1 MNKNSTQIHRAL
13 ISVSNK
19 DGILEFAKELQR
31 LGIEIISTGGTAKKL
46 TEANINVKDISEFT
60 GFPEMM
66 EGRVKTL
73 HPKVHGGILGL
84 RDSHK
89 VIAEQ
94 NEIKWIDLVVCNLYP
109 FSETILKENVN
120 YDEIIE
126 NIDIGGPTM
135 IRSAAKNMGWVTVIV
150 DPQDYNPLLEE
161 LKSGGINFETRKK
174 MAIKSFGHTAQYDT
188 IIHNHLKEEKFSY
201 NFSLTFKKDYELRYG
216 ENPHQMAS
224 VYKKPNN
231 KGCNILN
238 AKILQGKKL
247 SYNNINDADG
257 ALSTLKEF
265 TEPACVIVKHANPC
279 GVAIGD
285 NIATVFKQAYNTD
298 PMSAFGGII
307 ALNRTCTK
315 AIAEEITKVFVEI
328 VLAPNYD
335 KEALGVLDKKQN
347 MRVLELGNILPNQD
361 KLEFRYIEGGLLV
374 QDIDTKIIK
383 KEDLQFVTD
392 KQPTEQELIDMLF
405 GWKVLKHVKSNAI
418 LIAKNNTTIGIGP
431 GQVSRIDA
439 VDLAIKKSGE
449 KIKDSVLCS
458 DAFFPFRD
466 SIDKIAQTG
475 IKAIIQPGGSIKDEE
490 VIKACNEYKI
500 SMVFTGNRC
509 FKH

>member
-1 MNKNSTQIHRAL
+1 
-13 ISVSNK
+13 
-19 DGILEFAKELQR
+19 
-31 LGIEIISTGGTAKKL
+31 
-46 TEANINVKDISEFT
+46 
-60 GFPEMM
+60 
-66 EGRVKTL
+66 
-73 HPKVHGGILGL
+73 
-84 RDSHK
+84 
-89 VIAEQ
+89 
-94 NEIKWIDLVVCNLYP
+94 
-109 FSETILKENVN
+109 
-120 YDEIIE
+120 
-126 NIDIGGPTM
+126 
-135 IRSAAKNMGWVTVIV
+135 
-150 DPQDYNPLLEE
+150 
-161 LKSGGINFETRKK
+161 
-174 MAIKSFGHTAQYDT
+174 
-188 IIHNHLKEEKFSY
+188 
-201 NFSLTFKKDYELRYG
+201 
-216 ENPHQMAS
+216 MAS